1 MKVVILACGRSFQW
15 EQIAIAFARSG
26 IDTTL
31 VSWRDDI
38 IQALLENGSRYDVV
52 VTTRYVLAEIHNRAM
67 RNEPS
72 TFLNQEAL
80 FITVQYDDIVSELF
94 VVTKAQL
101 SFRNIGLKY
110 RCLLWTYCKSSFD
123 FVKKHSIDVDICYA
137 RHPIYQNMMLR
148 HSSFKEDG
156 SHFYEDILGNIS
168 SLDQIDNAV
177 FENRGFFSGK
187 IIFMGNIPI
196 EIPPPAK
203 FMIDS
208 LSEVDA
214 AIDRYIHENGER
226 SVLSFINH
234 LLDNNVCSMNT
245 DMLAKTM
252 YFTWRFAQRLAI
264 TERVAI
270 ARELKSAFGDEFV
283 VFGSGWDKFGIQ
295 SIPPNQDEALLAYK
309 TAFACVDMGSI
320 YMESC
325 LYQRSVEILCMN
337 GRIFQKRMRE
347 TDDIYGIY
355 SPLVSFNNPAD
366 IVRTIG
372 ILKERPF
379 DAENIKEEFYQSLF
393 DRLDSDAALQPIM
406 AEIK

>member
-72 TFLNQEAL
+72 TFLNQEVL

-406 AEIK
+406 AVIK

>member
-26 IDTTL
+26 MDTTL